1 MRRPTKSSTQIPCA
15 VDGVYALRR
24 SLSLQ
29 WSLETVFRDRF
40 LSEARSRLPN
50 EVVAELEEAKQVRL
64 AKSLDERARVPAQE
78 SPEVGG
84 ATVDRISNLQ
94 RLNSRISG
102 PVSHRGGWP
111 RTGTTRR
118 ALVVVAVDELVELGL
133 LLEEVLG
140 GGLGGF
146 L

>member
-1 MRRPTKSSTQIPCA
+1 MRSVARCGHSVLNVRSLCA

-29 WSLETVFRDRF
+29 WSPKTVFRDRF
-40 LSEARSRLPN
+40 LSEARSRLP

-78 SPEVGG
+78 SPEDGG

-111 RTGTTRR
+111 RTGTTRVAHPRRSTLR
-118 ALVVVAVDELVELGL
+118 ADSP
-133 LLEEVLG
+133 
-140 GGLGGF
+140 
-146 L
+146 

>member
-1 MRRPTKSSTQIPCA
+1 MRSVARCGHNVLNVRFLCA

-24 SLSLQ
+24 SLWLQ
-29 WSLETVFRDRF
+29 WSLQTVFRDRF

-64 AKSLDERARVPAQE
+64 AKSLDERARVPAHE

-84 ATVDRISNLQ
+84 AMVDRISNLQ

-111 RTGTTRR
+111 RTGTTRVAHPRRSTLR
-118 ALVVVAVDELVELGL
+118 ADSP
-133 LLEEVLG
+133 
-140 GGLGGF
+140 
-146 L
+146 

>member
-1 MRRPTKSSTQIPCA
+1 LCA

-29 WSLETVFRDRF
+29 WSLQTVFRDRF

-84 ATVDRISNLQ
+84 ATVDRI
-94 RLNSRISG
+94 RICS
-102 PVSHRGGWP
+102 
-111 RTGTTRR
+111 
-118 ALVVVAVDELVELGL
+118 A
-133 LLEEVLG
+133 
-140 GGLGGF
+140 
-146 L
+146 